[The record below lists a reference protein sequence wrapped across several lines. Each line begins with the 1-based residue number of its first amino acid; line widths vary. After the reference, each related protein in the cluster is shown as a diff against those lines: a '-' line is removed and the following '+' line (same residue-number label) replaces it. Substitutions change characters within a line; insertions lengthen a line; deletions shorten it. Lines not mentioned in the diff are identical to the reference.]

1 MKKRHREELSV
12 GDDAFLDT
20 VANLVGILI
29 ILVVIVSTGTK
40 SAANLLATQ
49 RIAEAAE
56 AMQQPME
63 SASQIQKDL
72 LRQVDQLNQHTME
85 VAYRKAERDAMLDQV
100 LKAKALIDEESEE
113 LDDQSK
119 SDIEQSTRLSEM
131 EKELAKLL
139 AQQGSIDTTE
149 KPPIV
154 LQHLPTPMAKTVFGK
169 EMHIMVRGSSITVI
183 PWDRLVDA
191 LKSEVRSRLKRGM
204 KNDQVGSKLD
214 PIDGFVM
221 SYSLVSKRGLVSNG
235 GSTAMAQMIELDKF
249 ELEPG
254 PDIFRESL
262 DQCLGMN
269 GRLRIELSAYSP
281 RETTV
286 TAWVYPDS
294 FETFRQLKELLF
306 VQGFMTAARPLP
318 EGIRIGASPR
328 GSQSTAQ

>member
-1 MKKRHREELSV
+1 
-12 GDDAFLDT
+12 
-20 VANLVGILI
+20 
-29 ILVVIVSTGTK
+29 
-40 SAANLLATQ
+40 
-49 RIAEAAE
+49 
-56 AMQQPME
+56 
-63 SASQIQKDL
+63 
-72 LRQVDQLNQHTME
+72 
-85 VAYRKAERDAMLDQV
+85 
-100 LKAKALIDEESEE
+100 
-113 LDDQSK
+113 
-119 SDIEQSTRLSEM
+119 
-131 EKELAKLL
+131 
-139 AQQGSIDTTE
+139 
-149 KPPIV
+149 
-154 LQHLPTPMAKTVFGK
+154 MAKTVFGK

-183 PWDRLVDA
+183 PWDRLVDS
-191 LKSEVRSRLKRGM
+191 LKSEVRARVKRGM
-204 KNDQVGSKLD
+204 RNDHVASKLE
-214 PIDGFVM
+214 PIEGFAM

-235 GSTAMAQMIELDKF
+235 GSSAMAQMIELDKF

-269 GRLRIELSAYSP
+269 GRLRIELSSYSP

>member
-1 MKKRHREELSV
+1 MKKRHREDLSV

-40 SAANLLATQ
+40 SAADLLATQ

-56 AMQQPME
+56 AMQKPME
-63 SASQIQKDL
+63 SASNIQKDL
-72 LRQVDQLNQHTME
+72 LRQVDQLNQHTIE

-100 LKAKALIDEESEE
+100 LQAKALIDEESEE
-113 LDDQSK
+113 LDDKSK
-119 SDIEQSTRLSEM
+119 TDIEQAARLSEM

-139 AQQGSIDTTE
+139 EQQGEIETTE

-169 EMHIMVRGSSITVI
+169 EMHIMVRENTVTVI

-191 LKSEVRSRLKRGM
+191 LKSEVRARVKRGM
-204 KNDQVGSKLD
+204 RGDQVSGKLD
-214 PIDGFVM
+214 PIDGFEM

-235 GSTAMAQMIELDKF
+235 GTTAMAQMIELDKF

-254 PDIFRESL
+254 PDIIRESL

-269 GRLRIELSAYSP
+269 GQLRIDLSAYSP

-294 FETFRQLKELLF
+294 FETFRKLKEMLF
-306 VQGFMTAARPLP
+306 VEGFMTAARPLP
-318 EGIRIGASPR
+318 HGVRIGASPR

>member
-100 LKAKALIDEESEE
+100 LKAKALIDEESEDM
-113 LDDQSK
+113 DDESK

-183 PWDRLVDA
+183 PWDRLVDS
-191 LKSEVRSRLKRGM
+191 LKSEVRARVKRGM
-204 KNDQVGSKLD
+204 RNDHVASKLD

>member
-40 SAANLLATQ
+40 SAADLLATQ

-63 SASQIQKDL
+63 SAAQIQKDL
-72 LRQVDQLNQHTME
+72 LRQVDQLNQHTLE

-100 LKAKALIDEESEE
+100 LKAKALIDDESEE

-139 AQQGSIDTTE
+139 AQQGDIDTTE

>member
-204 KNDQVGSKLD
+204 KNDQIGSKLD

>member
-100 LKAKALIDEESEE
+100 LKAKALIDEESEDM
-113 LDDQSK
+113 DDQSK

-183 PWDRLVDA
+183 PWDRLVDS
-191 LKSEVRSRLKRGM
+191 LKSEVRARVKRGM
-204 KNDQVGSKLD
+204 RNDHVASKLD

-269 GRLRIELSAYSP
+269 GRLRIELSSYSP

>member
-20 VANLVGILI
+20 VSNLVGILI

-40 SAANLLATQ
+40 SAASLLATQ
-49 RIAEAAE
+49 RITEAAE

-63 SASQIQKDL
+63 SASHIQKDL

-235 GSTAMAQMIELDKF
+235 GSTAMAQMIELEKF

>member
-1 MKKRHREELSV
+1 MAKRHREELTV

-40 SAANLLATQ
+40 SAADLLATQ

-56 AMQQPME
+56 AMQKPMQ
-63 SASQIQKDL
+63 SASNIQKDL
-72 LRQVDQLNQHTME
+72 LRQVDQLNQHTIE

-100 LKAKALIDEESEE
+100 LQAKALIDEEADE

-119 SDIEQSTRLSEM
+119 SDVEQSSRLSEM

-139 AQQGSIDTTE
+139 QQQGEVDTTA

-169 EMHIMVRGSSITVI
+169 EMHIMVQGNSITVI

-191 LKSEVRSRLKRGM
+191 LKLEVRARVKRGM
-204 KNDQVGSKLD
+204 KNDQVAGELD

-221 SYSLVSKRGLVSNG
+221 AYSLVSKRGLVSNG

-254 PDIFRESL
+254 SDVFRESL
-262 DQCLGMN
+262 QQCLGVN
-269 GRLRIELSAYSP
+269 GRFRLELSAYSP

-294 FETFRQLKELLF
+294 FETFRQLKEMLF
-306 VQGFMTAARPLP
+306 VEGFMTAARPLP

>member
-72 LRQVDQLNQHTME
+72 LRQVDQLNQHTIE

-100 LKAKALIDEESEE
+100 LKAKALIDEESEDM
-113 LDDQSK
+113 DDQSK

-191 LKSEVRSRLKRGM
+191 LKSEVRARVKRGM
-204 KNDQVGSKLD
+204 RNDHVASKLD

-269 GRLRIELSAYSP
+269 GRLRIELSSYSP